1 MAISLDLIN
10 QTNEATLSDLEK
22 KFCEGIAAG
31 KGKREAAVDAGYS
44 PTSAHVQAAR
54 NLKKDKIIQYIDR
67 LRTDVRRLTNESV
80 SKEVERL
87 DLLIKDALKDSQYS
101 AAVNAIRLK
110 AQLLG
115 FLVEKKEIKTNT
127 LDSMSE
133 DDLTQYLT
141 QIRVD
146 HGLLID
152 DAGGLIIG
160 DQVDD
165 VEPQQQT
172 AASLSDPQGS
182 GAELIKGD
190 HQGALTQGLST
201 EQQGSR

>member
-1 MAISLDLIN
+1 MAISIDLIN

-110 AQLLG
+110 SQLLG
-115 FLVEKKEIKTNT
+115 FLVEKKEIKTNS
-127 LDSMSE
+127 LDQMSE
-133 DDLTQYLT
+133 DELTQYLT
-141 QIRVD
+141 QIQVD

-152 DAGGLIIG
+152 DAGAVMLDDKVG
-160 DQVDD
+160 DK
-165 VEPQQQT
+165 EPQQQ
-172 AASLSDPQGS
+172 AATVLTDPQGS
-182 GAELIKGD
+182 LTQVHRTD
-190 HQGALTQGLST
+190 HQGSKDNNYDELGY
-201 EQQGSR
+201 

>member
-160 DQVDD
+160 DQVED
-165 VEPQQQT
+165 VDPQQQT
-172 AASLSDPQGS
+172 AASLSDQQGS
-182 GAELIKGD
+182 GAELI
-190 HQGALTQGLST
+190 ST
-201 EQQGSR
+201 DQQGSG

>member
-115 FLVEKKEIKTNT
+115 FLVERKEIKTNS
-127 LDSMSE
+127 LDTMSE

-165 VEPQQQT
+165 VDPQQQT

-182 GAELIKGD
+182 VTHVFSSE
-190 HQGALTQGLST
+190 HQGSGLLKKIAT
-201 EQQGSR
+201 D

>member
-1 MAISLDLIN
+1 MAISIDLIN

-44 PTSAHVQAAR
+44 STSAHVQAAR

-87 DLLIKDALKDSQYS
+87 DLLIKDAVKDSQYS
-101 AAVNAIRLK
+101 AAVNAK
-110 AQLLG
+110 SQLLG
-115 FLVEKKEIKTNT
+115 FLVEKKEIKTNS

-133 DDLTQYLT
+133 DELTQYLT

-152 DAGGLIIG
+152 DAGAMILG
-160 DQVDD
+160 DQAGGNS
-165 VEPQQQT
+165 QQQQ
-172 AASLSDPQGS
+172 AAAVPAEPPGSLTHVHSS
-182 GAELIKGD
+182 
-190 HQGALTQGLST
+190 
-201 EQQGSR
+201 EQQGSDDKKNYDELGY

>member
-165 VEPQQQT
+165 VDPQQQT

-182 GAELIKGD
+182 RAELI
-190 HQGALTQGLST
+190 ST
-201 EQQGSR
+201 EQQGSG

>member
-44 PTSAHVQAAR
+44 PTSAHVQDAR

-165 VEPQQQT
+165 VDPQQQT

>member
-115 FLVEKKEIKTNT
+115 FLVEKKEIKTNS
-127 LDSMSE
+127 LDAMNE
-133 DDLTQYLT
+133 EELTQYLT

-152 DAGGLIIG
+152 DAGAMMLG
-160 DQVDD
+160 DKVDD
-165 VEPQQQT
+165 IEPQQQ
-172 AASLSDPQGS
+172 AATVLTDPQGS
-182 GAELIKGD
+182 LTQVHRTD
-190 HQGALTQGLST
+190 HQGSELLKKIAID
-201 EQQGSR
+201 

>member
-31 KGKREAAVDAGYS
+31 KGKREAAIEAGYS

-115 FLVEKKEIKTNT
+115 FLVEKKEIKTNS
-127 LDSMSE
+127 LDAMNE
-133 DDLTQYLT
+133 EELTQYLT

-152 DAGGLIIG
+152 DAGAMMPG
-160 DQVDD
+160 DKVDD
-165 VEPQQQT
+165 IEPQQQ
-172 AASLSDPQGS
+172 AATVLTDPQGS
-182 GAELIKGD
+182 LTQVHRTD
-190 HQGALTQGLST
+190 HQGSELLKKIAID
-201 EQQGSR
+201 

>member
-1 MAISLDLIN
+1 MAISIDLIN

-31 KGKREAAVDAGYS
+31 KGKREAAIEAGYS

-110 AQLLG
+110 SQLLG
-115 FLVEKKEIKTNT
+115 FLVEKKEIKTNS
-127 LDSMSE
+127 LDAMNE
-133 DDLTQYLT
+133 EELTQYLT

-152 DAGGLIIG
+152 DAGAMML
-160 DQVDD
+160 DDKVDD
-165 VEPQQQT
+165 IEPQQQ
-172 AASLSDPQGS
+172 AATILTDPQGS
-182 GAELIKGD
+182 LTQVHRTD
-190 HQGALTQGLST
+190 HQGSELLKKITID
-201 EQQGSR
+201 

>member
-165 VEPQQQT
+165 VDPQQQA
-172 AASLSDPQGS
+172 AASLSDQQGS
-182 GAELIKGD
+182 GDELI
-190 HQGALTQGLST
+190 ST
-201 EQQGSR
+201 EQQGSG

>member
-1 MAISLDLIN
+1 MAISIDLIN

-31 KGKREAAVDAGYS
+31 KGKREAAIEAGYS

-110 AQLLG
+110 SQLLG
-115 FLVEKKEIKTNT
+115 FLVEKKEIKTNS
-127 LDSMSE
+127 LDAMNE
-133 DDLTQYLT
+133 EELTQYLT

-152 DAGGLIIG
+152 DAGTMML
-160 DQVDD
+160 DD
-165 VEPQQQT
+165 KVNDIEPQQQ
-172 AASLSDPQGS
+172 AATILTDPQGS
-182 GAELIKGD
+182 LTQVHRTD
-190 HQGALTQGLST
+190 HQGSELLKKIAID
-201 EQQGSR
+201 

>member
-165 VEPQQQT
+165 VEPQQPSAT
-172 AASLSDPQGS
+172 VLSDQQGS
-182 GAELIKGD
+182 GAELI
-190 HQGALTQGLST
+190 ST
-201 EQQGSR
+201 DQQGSG

>member
-1 MAISLDLIN
+1 MAISIDLIN

-160 DQVDD
+160 DQVDE
-165 VEPQQQT
+165 VEPQQPSAT
-172 AASLSDPQGS
+172 VLSDPQGS
-182 GAELIKGD
+182 VTHVLSSE
-190 HQGALTQGLST
+190 HQGSGLLKKIAT
-201 EQQGSR
+201 D

>member
-165 VEPQQQT
+165 VDPQQQT
-172 AASLSDPQGS
+172 AASLSDQQGS
-182 GAELIKGD
+182 GAELI
-190 HQGALTQGLST
+190 ST
-201 EQQGSR
+201 DQQGSG

>member
-1 MAISLDLIN
+1 
-10 QTNEATLSDLEK
+10 
-22 KFCEGIAAG
+22 
-31 KGKREAAVDAGYS
+31 
-44 PTSAHVQAAR
+44 
-54 NLKKDKIIQYIDR
+54 
-67 LRTDVRRLTNESV
+67 
-80 SKEVERL
+80 
-87 DLLIKDALKDSQYS
+87 
-101 AAVNAIRLK
+101 VNAIRLK

-165 VEPQQQT
+165 VEPQQPSAT
-172 AASLSDPQGS
+172 VLSDPQGS
-182 GAELIKGD
+182 VTHVLSSE
-190 HQGALTQGLST
+190 HQGSGLLKKIAID
-201 EQQGSR
+201 

>member
-165 VEPQQQT
+165 VDPQQQA

-201 EQQGSR
+201 EQQGSK

>member
-10 QTNEATLSDLEK
+10 QTNEATLSDFEK

-115 FLVEKKEIKTNT
+115 FLVERKEIKTNS
-127 LDSMSE
+127 LDTMSE

-152 DAGGLIIG
+152 DASGLIIG

-165 VEPQQQT
+165 VDPQQQT

-182 GAELIKGD
+182 SAKLI
-190 HQGALTQGLST
+190 ST
-201 EQQGSR
+201 EQQGSG

>member
-31 KGKREAAVDAGYS
+31 KGKREAAIEAGYS

-165 VEPQQQT
+165 VDPQQQT

-182 GAELIKGD
+182 EAKLIKGD

>member
-115 FLVEKKEIKTNT
+115 FLVEKKEIKTNS
-127 LDSMSE
+127 LDSMNE
-133 DDLTQYLT
+133 EELTQYLT

-152 DAGGLIIG
+152 DAGGLILG

-165 VEPQQQT
+165 VDPQQQ
-172 AASLSDPQGS
+172 AATRLSDQQGS
-182 GAELIKGD
+182 GSEV
-190 HQGALTQGLST
+190 LST
-201 EQQGSR
+201 EQQGSG

>member
-31 KGKREAAVDAGYS
+31 KGKREAAIEAGYS

-133 DDLTQYLT
+133 DELTQYLT

-152 DAGGLIIG
+152 DAGGLILG
-160 DQVDD
+160 KEVD
-165 VEPQQQT
+165 VNKPQQQT
-172 AASLSDPQGS
+172 ATVL
-182 GAELIKGD
+182 
-190 HQGALTQGLST
+190 T
-201 EQQGSR
+201 EQQGSVLTVLNSEHQGSVINKKIT

>member
-31 KGKREAAVDAGYS
+31 KGKREAAIDAGYS

-67 LRTDVRRLTNESV
+67 LRTDVRRMTNESV

-115 FLVEKKEIKTNT
+115 FLIEKKEIKTNT

-133 DDLTQYLT
+133 DELTQYLT

-152 DAGGLIIG
+152 DAGGLIQADHVNDIE
-160 DQVDD
+160 QHSATR
-165 VEPQQQT
+165 Q
-172 AASLSDPQGS
+172 SDPQGS
-182 GAELIKGD
+182 RSEGLSVD
-190 HQGALTQGLST
+190 HSGSMTQGLNAD
-201 EQQGSR
+201 QQGSG

>member
-31 KGKREAAVDAGYS
+31 KGKREAAIKAGYS

-115 FLVEKKEIKTNT
+115 FLVEKKEIKTNS
-127 LDSMSE
+127 LDAMNE
-133 DDLTQYLT
+133 EELTQYLT

-152 DAGGLIIG
+152 DAGAMMLG
-160 DQVDD
+160 DKVDD
-165 VEPQQQT
+165 IEPQQQ
-172 AASLSDPQGS
+172 AATVLTDPQGS
-182 GAELIKGD
+182 LTQVHQTD
-190 HQGALTQGLST
+190 HQGSELLKKIAID
-201 EQQGSR
+201 

>member
-165 VEPQQQT
+165 VDPQQQT

-182 GAELIKGD
+182 GAELI
-190 HQGALTQGLST
+190 ST
-201 EQQGSR
+201 DQQGSS

>member
-115 FLVEKKEIKTNT
+115 FLVEKKEIKTNS
-127 LDSMSE
+127 LDTMSE

-165 VEPQQQT
+165 VDPQQQT

-182 GAELIKGD
+182 RAELISTE
-190 HQGALTQGLST
+190 HQGSG
-201 EQQGSR
+201 

>member
-1 MAISLDLIN
+1 MAISIDLIN

-31 KGKREAAVDAGYS
+31 KGKREAAIEAGYS

-110 AQLLG
+110 SQLLG
-115 FLVEKKEIKTNT
+115 FLVEKKEIKTNS
-127 LDSMSE
+127 LDAMNE
-133 DDLTQYLT
+133 EELTQYLT

-152 DAGGLIIG
+152 DAGAMML
-160 DQVDD
+160 DDKVDD
-165 VEPQQQT
+165 VEPQQQ
-172 AASLSDPQGS
+172 AATSLSDPQGS
-182 GAELIKGD
+182 LTHVHRTD
-190 HQGALTQGLST
+190 HQGSELLKKIAID
-201 EQQGSR
+201 

>member
-1 MAISLDLIN
+1 MAISIDLIN

-165 VEPQQQT
+165 VEPQQPSAT
-172 AASLSDPQGS
+172 VLSDQQRSVTHVLSSEHQGS
-182 GAELIKGD
+182 GLLKKIAND
-190 HQGALTQGLST
+190 
-201 EQQGSR
+201 

>member
-1 MAISLDLIN
+1 MAISIDLIN

-110 AQLLG
+110 SQLLG
-115 FLVEKKEIKTNT
+115 FLVEKKEIKTNS
-127 LDSMSE
+127 LDSMNE
-133 DDLTQYLT
+133 DELTQYLT

-146 HGLLID
+146 HGLLIE
-152 DAGGLIIG
+152 DAGAVMLDEEIG
-160 DQVDD
+160 GNS
-165 VEPQQQT
+165 QQQQ
-172 AASLSDPQGS
+172 AATVLTEPQGS

-201 EQQGSR
+201 EQQGSS

>member
-115 FLVEKKEIKTNT
+115 FLVERKEIKTNT

-165 VEPQQQT
+165 VGPQQQT
-172 AASLSDPQGS
+172 AASLLDPQGS

>member
-115 FLVEKKEIKTNT
+115 FLVEKKEIKTNS
-127 LDSMSE
+127 LDTMSE

-165 VEPQQQT
+165 VDPQQQT

>member
-115 FLVEKKEIKTNT
+115 FLVERKEIKTNT

-133 DDLTQYLT
+133 EDLTQYLT

-160 DQVDD
+160 DQVED
-165 VEPQQQT
+165 VDPQQQA
-172 AASLSDPQGS
+172 AASLSEQQGS
-182 GAELIKGD
+182 GSELI
-190 HQGALTQGLST
+190 ST
-201 EQQGSR
+201 EQQGSG

>member
-1 MAISLDLIN
+1 MAISIDLIN

-165 VEPQQQT
+165 VDPQQQT

-182 GAELIKGD
+182 RTELI
-190 HQGALTQGLST
+190 ST
-201 EQQGSR
+201 EQQGSG

>member
-160 DQVDD
+160 DQVND
-165 VEPQQQT
+165 VDPQQQT

>member
-172 AASLSDPQGS
+172 AASLSDPQRS
-182 GAELIKGD
+182 GGRVD
-190 HQGALTQGLST
+190 QG
-201 EQQGSR
+201 

>member
-1 MAISLDLIN
+1 MAISIDLIN

-115 FLVEKKEIKTNT
+115 FLVERKEIKTNS
-127 LDSMSE
+127 LDTMSE

-165 VEPQQQT
+165 VDPQQQT

-182 GAELIKGD
+182 GSELI
-190 HQGALTQGLST
+190 ST
-201 EQQGSR
+201 EQQGSG

>member
-165 VEPQQQT
+165 VDPQQQT
-172 AASLSDPQGS
+172 AASLSDQQGS
-182 GAELIKGD
+182 GAELI
-190 HQGALTQGLST
+190 ST
-201 EQQGSR
+201 EQQGSG

>member
-165 VEPQQQT
+165 VEPQQPSAT
-172 AASLSDPQGS
+172 VLSDQQRSVTHVLSSEHQGS
-182 GAELIKGD
+182 GLLKKIAND
-190 HQGALTQGLST
+190 
-201 EQQGSR
+201 

>member
-31 KGKREAAVDAGYS
+31 KGKREAAIEAGYS

-115 FLVEKKEIKTNT
+115 FLVEKKEIKTNS
-127 LDSMSE
+127 LDAMNE
-133 DDLTQYLT
+133 EELTQYLT

-165 VEPQQQT
+165 VDPQQQ
-172 AASLSDPQGS
+172 AATVLTDPQGS
-182 GAELIKGD
+182 GAKVNSVD
-190 HQGALTQGLST
+190 HSGSLTQGLSAD
-201 EQQGSR
+201 QQGSG

>member
-115 FLVEKKEIKTNT
+115 FLVERKEIKTNS
-127 LDSMSE
+127 LDTMSE

-165 VEPQQQT
+165 VDPQQQT

-182 GAELIKGD
+182 RAELI
-190 HQGALTQGLST
+190 ST
-201 EQQGSR
+201 EQQGSG